1 MSLETRIVQNAA
13 DAIIVADASG
23 KIQLWN
29 AGAERLFGF
38 TAAEALTQSLDIII
52 PEALRKRHWDGYQH
66 VMQTGVTRYGT
77 QLLRVPAVRKD
88 GSRFSIAFTVG
99 LLKDAAGSVEGIFA
113 ILRDDTE
120 RWETEKELRK
130 RVTELERSAPREARS

>member
-1 MSLETRIVQNAA
+1 MPLEARIVQNAA

-23 KIQLWN
+23 RITLWN

-38 TAAEALTQSLDIII
+38 SGAEALGQTLDLII
-52 PEALRKRHWDGYQH
+52 PEAQRKRHWEGYQH
-66 VMQTGVTRYGT
+66 VMRSGVTKYGT
-77 QLLRVPAVRKD
+77 QLLRVPALRKD

-99 LLKDAAGSVEGIFA
+99 LLKDSAGAVEGIFA

-120 RWETEKELRK
+120 RWETEKALRK
-130 RVTELERSAPREARS
+130 RVAELEQAAQGGARS